1 MDKYIMVKDEEEE
14 LKVFNEKILS
24 MINRHEFRIKNKYPK
39 HSKMSL
45 YFQAIHD
52 LMEEGKLPILIYQEE
67 LRK

>member
-45 YFQAIHD
+45 YF
-52 LMEEGKLPILIYQEE
+52 
-67 LRK
+67 